1 MTNKVILPI
10 QSSYLLSVKVILIP
24 LFMCVCPKNTMVYRM
39 AYVQNVLACFL
50 KSTDVKLCTYCTL
63 FCLLMNLLMPTYL
76 MISNRCRVYSSI
88 WNIVIYLTA
97 PLMIN
102 GRRIR
107 RFCFVLSQ

>member
-50 KSTDVKLCTYCTL
+50 KMYRCETL
-63 FCLLMNLLMPTYL
+63 HILHFILFAYEFIDANLPH
-76 MISNRCRVYSSI
+76 
-88 WNIVIYLTA
+88 
-97 PLMIN
+97 
-102 GRRIR
+102 G
-107 RFCFVLSQ
+107 F